1 VFQSDLFE
9 ATPLVLVDDAESGIR
24 YLPGVVPQ
32 ATAQAWFEQALANV
46 TWGNQRRLMYER
58 EVDVPRLMAH
68 FSLDAPDLPQPLIQA
83 AEHVRSIAGT
93 PFNSVG
99 LNLYRDGNDS
109 VAPHNDKTQGLV
121 QKAPIAILSLGATR
135 RMTIRAKSGNGRTL
149 NVDLHP
155 GSVIVMSYASQFTHN
170 HGIPKMGGVEGPR
183 ISLAFRCVDPQ
194 RLDARAKK
202 NATKPPVSASNP

>member
-9 ATPLVLVDDAESGIR
+9 ATPLALVDDAESGIR
-24 YLPGVVPQ
+24 YLPDVVPQ
-32 ATAQAWFEQALANV
+32 TTAQAWFEQALANV

-58 EVDVPRLMAH
+58 EVDVPRLMAR
-68 FSLDAPDLPQPLIQA
+68 FSLDAPDLPEPLMEA
-83 AEHVRSIAGT
+83 ADQMRSITGA
-93 PFNSVG
+93 PFNRVG

-121 QKAPIAILSLGATR
+121 PKAPIAILSLGATR
-135 RMTIRAKSGNGRTL
+135 RMTIRAKSGKGRTL

-170 HGIPKMGGVEGPR
+170 HGIPKMSGVEGPR

-194 RLDARAKK
+194 HLDARVKK
-202 NATKPPVSASNP
+202 NTTKPLVSASNP